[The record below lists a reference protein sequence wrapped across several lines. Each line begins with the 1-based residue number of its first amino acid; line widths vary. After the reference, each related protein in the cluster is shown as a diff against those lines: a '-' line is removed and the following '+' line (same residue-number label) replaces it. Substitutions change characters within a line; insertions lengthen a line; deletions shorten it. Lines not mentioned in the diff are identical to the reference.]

1 MHKMLL
7 LSTEEH
13 LVIVVKLEDHPQGE
27 RFIRSEEKPEYGG
40 SSSSG
45 RVKCGY

>member
-13 LVIVVKLEDHPQGE
+13 LVIVVKLEDHPQV
-27 RFIRSEEKPEYGG
+27 GG
-40 SSSSG
+40 SNVG
-45 RVKCGY
+45 IKYDIVNAHLLIWKLV